1 MSTLRWT
8 PEMLAA
14 HTAKLR
20 KVVESAP
27 LPAGPIMD
35 AKSVRS
41 KAMLDATKTARAS
54 KYGNK
59 PTTDQDG
66 TKHASKK
73 QAARYRDLG
82 LLMKAGEIVM
92 LAREVRFLLPGGI
105 EYRADHVFANARALR
120 VIAELIK
127 DGDMTCEDVKGAATQ
142 KESVYRLKKR
152 QMKECLGIEIKEI
165 L

>member
-8 PEMLAA
+8 QEQFDA
-14 HTAKLR
+14 HTAKAG
-20 KVVESAP
+20 SAA
-27 LPAGPIMD
+27 LQSAID
-35 AKSVRS
+35 
-41 KAMLDATKTARAS
+41 KAPRRAQVAAPPS
-54 KYGNK
+54 AQGKRQKYGNK

-127 DGDMTCEDVKGAATQ
+127 DGDMTCEDVKSSATRQ
-142 KESVYRLKKR
+142 DKTYRIKAK
-152 QMKECLGIEIKEI
+152 QMENCLGIKVSEA
-165 L
+165 